1 MPFFTSWLG
10 GKSYR
15 SRQPIIIYKIIYK
28 KTRYRKWYQESTRS
42 LFKRDEPII
51 QNLFAI
57 CSDLFRRLFKFW
69 DALFCMLPSNVEV
82 FELLINPPSFPFVSS
97 YSSRYKQNTFPFFAR
112 FGQSIHRAFQ
122 WFIFLANY
130 LKFLLNSY
138 SVAPGLVSTL
148 KYETLFGRIVTIKL
162 VFVII

>member
-1 MPFFTSWLG
+1 MISRIHKKLIQERWANNPKFGSPTHHLKVKCARARFFDWN
-10 GKSYR
+10 R
-15 SRQPIIIYKIIYK
+15 VR
-28 KTRYRKWYQESTRS
+28 
-42 LFKRDEPII
+42 
-51 QNLFAI
+51 NLFRPV
-57 CSDLFRRLFKFW
+57 SPLFKFW
-69 DALFCMLPSNVEV
+69 DVLFCMLTSNVEV